1 MSAKWYALRTV
12 SGQEKKAK
20 QYIESE
26 IDRLNLHALVDQ
38 VLIPTEKVF
47 EMRNGKKRVRERNF
61 MPGYMLVNAE
71 LNAEVISTFKDVPG
85 VIGFVGAGK
94 GSNPEPLRES
104 EVNRILGTVDE
115 MKDRGEVMDNPFIIG
130 ESVKVMDGPFNGFD
144 AVVEEVDEERKRLKV
159 SVKIFGRSTPL
170 ELKFL
175 QVERLS

>member
-1 MSAKWYALRTV
+1 
-12 SGQEKKAK
+12 
-20 QYIESE
+20 
-26 IDRLNLHALVDQ
+26 
-38 VLIPTEKVF
+38 
-47 EMRNGKKRVRERNF
+47 
-61 MPGYMLVNAE
+61 
-71 LNAEVISTFKDVPG
+71 
-85 VIGFVGAGK
+85 
-94 GSNPEPLRES
+94 LRES

-144 AVVEEVDEERKRLKV
+144 AIVEEVDEERKRLKV